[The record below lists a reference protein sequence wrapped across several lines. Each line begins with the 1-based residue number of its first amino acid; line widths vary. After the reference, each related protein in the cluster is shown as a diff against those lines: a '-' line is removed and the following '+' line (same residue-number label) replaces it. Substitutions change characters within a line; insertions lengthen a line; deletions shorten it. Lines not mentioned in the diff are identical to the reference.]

1 MFGKQGR
8 DSCVTT
14 KHWVHGQKCAYV
26 FIKMIDIDTETD
38 LRVTEKDRPPAPEI
52 ILAVLS
58 LFILVIL
65 FCS

>member
-1 MFGKQGR
+1 MRVF
-8 DSCVTT
+8 
-14 KHWVHGQKCAYV
+14 
-26 FIKMIDIDTETD
+26 FIKMLDIDTETD
-38 LRVTEKDRPPAPEI
+38 LRVSENDRPPAPEV